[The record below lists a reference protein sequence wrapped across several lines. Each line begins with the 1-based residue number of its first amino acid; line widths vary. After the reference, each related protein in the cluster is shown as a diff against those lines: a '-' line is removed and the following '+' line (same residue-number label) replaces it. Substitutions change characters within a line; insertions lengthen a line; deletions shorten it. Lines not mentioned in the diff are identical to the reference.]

1 MLEESATSQ
10 KRAAVSPPV
19 VKVSPR
25 GATRLKD
32 GHVWV
37 YRSDIVSAD
46 AVAPGS
52 LVTMTK
58 HRGQILCSALYSSSS
73 RIAVGLISR
82 GPVTDFLSLLPRRI
96 ADAIAYRGNLVR
108 GSSAH

>member
-1 MLEESATSQ
+1 MSQTLPTTSP
-10 KRAAVSPPV
+10 K

-46 AVAPGS
+46 SVAPGS
-52 LVTMTK
+52 VVRVSD
-58 HRGQILCSALYSSSS
+58 HRGKFLGTAFYSSSS
-73 RIAVGLISR
+73 QIAIRMISAD
-82 GPVTDFLSLLPRRI
+82 PVADLPALLRQYI
-96 ADAIAYRGNLVR
+96 ADAISYRDPLV
-108 GSSAH
+108 